1 MCSVSCIWHLTAL
14 HNCVTFHKVRGG
26 LCWGSTP
33 QVIQTFQNNKP
44 KACVTWLAT
53 YDILHPLCRHDWLH
67 MTYYTHCVTTDMI
80 GYIWHITPTV
90 SLQTW
95 WWQMTEWNFI
105 QDWRDK
111 GMLYINNLSC
121 PSLCDE
127 MTKWFDCHVTEQIGR
142 EWQITLATGPRIF
155 KWVMFELGSG
165 VILQQWF
172 GKQDRQCTYNIT
184 LRRVLATIVVVEKQ

>member
-1 MCSVSCIWHLTAL
+1 MTYYTHCVDMTGYIWHI
-14 HNCVTFHKVRGG
+14 
-26 LCWGSTP
+26 TP
-33 QVIQTFQNNKP
+33 TVSLQ
-44 KACVTWLAT
+44 TWLAT
-53 YDILHPLCRHDWLH
+53 YDILHPLCHYRHDG
-67 MTYYTHCVTTDMI
+67 DR
-80 GYIWHITPTV
+80 WHITPTV